1 MELVPDQII
10 QTPSHDTPVPAPHG
24 FLGKRYRFF
33 ILLVGVALLV
43 GGSFFF
49 LSNPPR
55 DFVPG
60 TTVTIR
66 SGTSVQET
74 GNLLEENHIIRSS
87 SLFQFIIKMFHDRP
101 VIAGDFSFDEPRT
114 LRQVILLVTD
124 GAFGKAQVKLTFPEG
139 VTVKEIAAITQK
151 NIPAFNSDEFVAK
164 ASSFEGYL
172 FPETYLVFK
181 TLTPDELI
189 QKMNK
194 EYQSRTKKL
203 FPEKSTD
210 KKREASIV
218 IMASLLEREARNE
231 TEAQVIAGILMKRL
245 EKGIPLQVDAPFM
258 YLLNKT
264 SAQLNARDLQKDGPY
279 NTYTRKGLPVGPI
292 GNPGM
297 GMINAALHPQTS
309 QYLYYLHDSKGEI
322 HYAKTYEEH
331 LSNKKKFIK

>member
-1 MELVPDQII
+1 MELEP
-10 QTPSHDTPVPAPHG
+10 
-24 FLGKRYRFF
+24 
-33 ILLVGVALLV
+33 ILPPQEPVGVLENPHHLSKRWRFLVLILGIALIV

-49 LSNPPR
+49 MSHTPS

-60 TTVTIR
+60 TTVMI
-66 SGTSVQET
+66 SPGTSVKEA
-74 GNLLEENHIIRSS
+74 GDLLEQNKIIRSS
-87 SLFQFIIKMFHDRP
+87 SLFQFVIKMFLQDRP
-101 VIAGDFSFDEPRT
+101 VIAGEFSFEEPRT
-114 LRQVILLVTD
+114 LRQIILRVTD
-124 GAFGKAQVKLTFPEG
+124 GAFGKTQVKLTFPEG
-139 VTVKEIAAITQK
+139 VTIREIAAITQK

-164 ASSFEGYL
+164 ASSYEGYL

-194 EYQSRTKKL
+194 EYLSRTKKL
-203 FPEKSTD
+203 FPQDSPD
-210 KKREASIV
+210 KRRESSVI

-231 TEAQVIAGILMKRL
+231 EEAQMIAGILAKRI

-264 SAQLNARDLQKDGPY
+264 SSQLTVRDLQKDGPY

-297 GMINAALHPQTS
+297 SMINAALHPKAS
-309 QYLYYLHDSKGEI
+309 AYLYYLHDKEGII

-331 LSNKKKFIK
+331 LANKNRYLK